1 MWCVV
6 TNAATIVIFVVHL
19 TSGCQQALILPYGDS
34 LDTDHSD
41 PSLQTTHLNR
51 SCNRNVPSAQ
61 NSISTGVSLYPPQ
74 KGGRSGDVPWRAV
87 CLTTSAASTL
97 RDASGRDARGVT
109 AAAGT
114 AAGALGVGAVVA
126 GAKGRLGLEGHT
138 IPVIEVCVEGDGRL
152 WDPPAWAAEVL
163 QSGPGFGYSW

>member
-1 MWCVV
+1 MRVV
-6 TNAATIVIFVVHL
+6 DHLDSHPERMLHRKSVVIFTTADSKRCYERIASDRLPRHANGNRVVID
-19 TSGCQQALILPYGDS
+19 A
-34 LDTDHSD
+34 
-41 PSLQTTHLNR
+41 
-51 SCNRNVPSAQ
+51 VV
-61 NSISTGVSLYPPQ
+61 NSTVVLVELGE
-74 KGGRSGDVPWRAV
+74 GRV
-87 CLTTSAASTL
+87 AAF
-97 RDASGRDARGVT
+97 RDAGGRDARGVA

-138 IPVIEVCVEGDGRL
+138 IPVIEVRVEGDGRL